1 MRFISKLPTVF
12 KPWILTSWPGHQSVH
27 RCLFFLRNAFHRNCS
42 SAPICL
48 DTISDMVELSCKT
61 QVPKVVMG
69 GTSEILKVHKM
80 SFGVG
85 HGIPYTI
92 RVWYILPLE
101 MVREICHTWRLGRY
115 PDPLFCKEYDIW
127 CETLWFYWMCIVH
140 LRHDSDEVLNPSPK
154 KARWPSTKMDLR
166 TEQIFLLFFFGVVPS
181 LGRWNLMQHFELVI
195 QFESNSWGV
204 IEDFNRFKPSQLK
217 KSPFKMARCWWLLV
231 YLLGFLNGTG
241 VFFLPFFGDRWAT
254 IPLGVWVYEKI

>member
-1 MRFISKLPTVF
+1 MDPNFLAG
-12 KPWILTSWPGHQSVH
+12 TSIRTSMLIFPFETLFTGIAAVPHLLGHYLWHGGALLQ
-27 RCLFFLRNAFHRNCS
+27 
-42 SAPICL
+42 
-48 DTISDMVELSCKT
+48 T

-166 TEQIFLLFFFGVVPS
+166 TEQIFCCCFFGS
-181 LGRWNLMQHFELVI
+181 FQ
-195 QFESNSWGV
+195 
-204 IEDFNRFKPSQLK
+204 
-217 KSPFKMARCWWLLV
+217 A
-231 YLLGFLNGTG
+231 
-241 VFFLPFFGDRWAT
+241 
-254 IPLGVWVYEKI
+254 

>member
-1 MRFISKLPTVF
+1 MDDQWVINPTITHACIIKLQPFYTLDPNF
-12 KPWILTSWPGHQSVH
+12 LAGTSIRTSILTFPFETLFTGIAAVPHLLGHYLWHGGALLQ
-27 RCLFFLRNAFHRNCS
+27 
-42 SAPICL
+42 
-48 DTISDMVELSCKT
+48 T

-85 HGIPYTI
+85 HGKPYTI

-140 LRHDSDEVLNPSPK
+140 LRHDSDEVFNPPPK

-166 TEQIFLLFFFGVVPS
+166 TEQIFCCFF
-181 LGRWNLMQHFELVI
+181 LGRSKLRSMKFDATLWIGDPIWI
-195 QFESNSWGV
+195 Q
-204 IEDFNRFKPSQLK
+204 
-217 KSPFKMARCWWLLV
+217 
-231 YLLGFLNGTG
+231 
-241 VFFLPFFGDRWAT
+241 
-254 IPLGVWVYEKI
+254 